1 MGDYHLDL
9 PFEANGPN
17 RGRMQVDLSKDLR
30 STGPSTAGHTPHAFY
45 RALPYLLPLVSASLA
60 LKGLLATKSQK
71 S

>member
-1 MGDYHLDL
+1 MYDS
-9 PFEANGPN
+9 FRNSSVN
-17 RGRMQVDLSKDLR
+17 VKDLSKDLR

>member
-1 MGDYHLDL
+1 MKKEGGDHLVSLLERLVL
-9 PFEANGPN
+9 PAGVLCATV
-17 RGRMQVDLSKDLR
+17 GSLV
-30 STGPSTAGHTPHAFY
+30 PSTAGHTPHAFY